1 MISVKDKEK
10 NASGSSSESDSS
22 EDDENAY
29 DPKFDAEFFKTLSS
43 LKRKDPTIYER
54 ETKFFE
60 NVTTNAVSDGAS
72 TAKTKLLTVKQYEH
86 NMLMETGGLSDPDD
100 VDTSNVRSASP
111 SYNDEQKQ
119 IKSEFKRVLEAND
132 SEDDD
137 TGDFAGLFTK
147 REKTKQ
153 EQVGA
158 LHTRRIKLTI
168 TQLSNI
174 DHSFRI
180 MMMRNKKNG
189 QKNMPK

>member
-1 MISVKDKEK
+1 MSKSVCCSIHYRNSSLISVKDKEQ
-10 NASGSSSESDSS
+10 NASDSSSESDSS

-29 DPKFDAEFFKTLSS
+29 DPKFDEDFFKTLSS

-60 NVTTNAVSDGAS
+60 NATTNAENDGAS
-72 TAKTKLLTVKQYEH
+72 TAKTKKLTVKQYEH

-100 VDTSNVRSASP
+100 ADTSNQRSASP
-111 SYNDEQKQ
+111 SYYDEQKQ
-119 IKSEFKRVLEAND
+119 IKSEFKQVLETND

-158 LHTRRIKLTI
+158 FDGPHFLTTI
-168 TQLSNI
+168 GYATI
-174 DHSFRI
+174 
-180 MMMRNKKNG
+180 
-189 QKNMPK
+189 